1 MGEWILRNIRYLSE
15 GSYNS
20 VNKGQTS
27 ILPKYSKTYL
37 NIETGELNEV
47 TDLQSKIYKRDK
59 FLRLFFNVYLKYYS
73 NKQITILSAIVNQDT
88 YPTITK
94 FINTI
99 TRKLKRKGINR
110 LGYFWVRD
118 VGEKRF
124 HKHFHILIATSRITA
139 EKFKDIFE
147 KKDHNKYD
155 VQFLKSKGMKR
166 YINDKELYAANK
178 QRAFGKSKT
187 FPLNL
192 KNSNLIKN
200 HPKTF

>member
-1 MGEWILRNIRYLSE
+1 MGEWALRNIRYLSE
-15 GSYNS
+15 GSNKS

-59 FLRLFFNVYLKYYS
+59 YLRLFFNVYLKYFS
-73 NKQITILSAIVNQDT
+73 NKKITILSAVVNQDT

-99 TRKLKRKGINR
+99 TRKLKRKGIDR
-110 LGYFWVRD
+110 LGYFWIRD
-118 VGEKRF
+118 VGDERF
-124 HKHFHILIATSRITA
+124 HNHFHILIATSRITA

-147 KKDHNKYD
+147 KKNHNNYD
-155 VQFLKSKGMKR
+155 VEFLKSSKGKSS
-166 YINDKELYAANK
+166 YIMNKDLFAANK

-192 KNSNLIKN
+192 NNSKLIK
-200 HPKTF
+200 